1 MQLLTKELREKLPEL
16 YANEAEDPKD
26 IPIIVKFFTPWTQWT
41 WFATEFDGEDQF
53 FGYVKGLENELGY
66 FSLSEM
72 QAIQGPF
79 GLRIERDRHF
89 GNHSLEEVMA
99 GKAN

>member
-16 YANEAEDPKD
+16 YANESNDPKD

-89 GNHSLEEVMA
+89 GKHSLEEVMA

>member
-1 MQLLTKELREKLPEL
+1 MQLLTKELRKELPEL

-26 IPIIVKFFTPWTQWT
+26 IQVIVKFFTPWAQWT

-72 QAIQGPF
+72 QGIRGPI

-89 GNHSLEEVMA
+89 GKHSLEEVMS
-99 GKAN
+99 GKVN